1 MAPVV
6 LGTNVSVGT
15 PHETLQHRGARP
27 IVGKLQQQ
35 ALPVAEQAG
44 KDADGNR
51 RPGAV
56 G

>member
-1 MAPVV
+1 MAAVV
-6 LGTNVSVGT
+6 FGTNISVGT
-15 PHETLQHRGARP
+15 PHEMLQHRGARP

-44 KDADGNR
+44 KDADGNWK
-51 RPGAV
+51 PGTV